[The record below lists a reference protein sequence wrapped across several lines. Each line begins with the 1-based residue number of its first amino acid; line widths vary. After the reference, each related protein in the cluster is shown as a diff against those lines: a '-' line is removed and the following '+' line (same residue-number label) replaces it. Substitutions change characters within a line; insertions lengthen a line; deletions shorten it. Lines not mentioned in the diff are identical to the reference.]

1 MSILA
6 FLTGGIGGIEVML
19 IFVAVL
25 LLFGAKKLPGLAK
38 GMGKAM
44 GEFKSAQREF
54 QDEIRRAE
62 YEVQEEARK
71 LEMRRDDESEILA
84 DESSSEPD
92 ESNSENRPA

>member
-1 MSILA
+1 MKTLA
-6 FLTGGIGGIEVML
+6 FFAGGIGGMEMMI

-62 YEVQEEARK
+62 YEVREEAHK
-71 LEMRRDDESEILA
+71 IEMAASDDHVQ
-84 DESSSEPD
+84 DEQD
-92 ESNSENRPA
+92 EYHKGQSV